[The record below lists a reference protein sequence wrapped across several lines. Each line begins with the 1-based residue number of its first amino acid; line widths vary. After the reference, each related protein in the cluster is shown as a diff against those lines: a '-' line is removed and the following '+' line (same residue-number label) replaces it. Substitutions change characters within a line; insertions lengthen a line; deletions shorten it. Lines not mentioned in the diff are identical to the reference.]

1 MKKQENKKLKV
12 RKQIAFNK
20 KIKKKQTPSQFN
32 LEMQMHT
39 NNYNLIFVN
48 INLYNV
54 SDKILL
60 VYQNRKEHS
69 FPSSLS
75 Q

>member
-1 MKKQENKKLKV
+1 
-12 RKQIAFNK
+12 
-20 KIKKKQTPSQFN
+20 
-32 LEMQMHT
+32 MQMHT

-48 INLYNV
+48 INLYSV
-54 SDKILL
+54 SDNILI